1 MSPAPAL
8 RLTPDDEHCHP
19 VEEAPTFQ
27 ESMYANVL
35 DPVARLG
42 VWVRVGNRPHEGHS
56 EVSCCVYLPDG
67 RVAFGFSRPE
77 CESHERL
84 SAGGAAFEV
93 VEPFHHLRMTYAG
106 PLLLL
111 DDPLDLADPGRALE
125 TNRLV
130 DGSVDLDLHGLVTP
144 HGGEP
149 AEGAADSVL
158 AGFARGHYEQH
169 VRGTGSVTVDGTSY
183 GLDALGLRDHSWG
196 PRLWQDL
203 SWYRFLPLVFSEDF
217 AMSAVLIGDHDGGL
231 HAGGMVLRVDDAGER
246 GYVAIEDVRLSSE
259 YDDRDYPRR
268 QRIEVDTS
276 ERTYVVEGESLSL
289 VPLRNRRDGR
299 TTRITEAMTRFTC
312 EGHQG
317 VGMAEYLDQVVD
329 GRPSG
334 RDW

>member
-1 MSPAPAL
+1 MTPEL
-8 RLTPDDEHCHP
+8 RLDPSDEHCHP
-19 VEEAPTFQ
+19 IEEASTFQ

-56 EVSCCVYLPDG
+56 EVSCCVHLPDG
-67 RVAFGFSRPE
+67 RVAFAFSRPE
-77 CESHERL
+77 CSSNDDL
-84 SAGGAAFEV
+84 SAGGGAFEV
-93 VEPFHHLRMTYAG
+93 VEPFHHLRMTYDG

-111 DDPLDLADPGRALE
+111 EDPLAMADPAAAFAANPVVE
-125 TNRLV
+125 
-130 DGSVDLDLHGLVTP
+130 GSVSLDLHGLATP

-149 AEGAADSVL
+149 VDGTAPDNPL

-169 VRGTGSVTVDGTSY
+169 VRGTGTITVDGRSFE
-183 GLDALGLRDHSWG
+183 LDALGLRDHSWG

-203 SWYRFLPLVFSEDF
+203 AWYRFLPLVLTEDL
-217 AMSAVLIGDHDGGL
+217 AMSAVLIGDHAGGL
-231 HAGGMVLRVDDAGER
+231 HAGGMVLRVDGSGER
-246 GYVAIEDVRLSSE
+246 GYVPIEDVTIASE
-259 YDDRDYPRR
+259 YDEQDYPRR
-268 QRIEVDTS
+268 QRIEVVTA
-276 ERTYVVEGESLSL
+276 ERTYVVEGEAMSL

-312 EGHQG
+312 DGIEG

-329 GRPSG
+329 GRPVG

>member
-1 MSPAPAL
+1 VSAQL
-8 RLTPDDEHCHP
+8 RLDPDDEGMHP
-19 VEEAPTFQ
+19 VEEPPTFQ

-35 DPVARLG
+35 DPLARLG

-67 RVAFGFSRPE
+67 RVAFGFGRPE
-77 CESHERL
+77 CSSNDSL
-84 SAGGAAFEV
+84 AAGGAAFEV
-93 VEPFHHLRMTYAG
+93 VEPFEHLRMTYAG

-111 DDPLDLADPGRALE
+111 DDPLDLADPTAAMLK
-125 TNRLV
+125 NRFV
-130 DGSVDLDLHGLVTP
+130 DGVVDLDLRGLTTP

-149 AEGAADSVL
+149 VDGAVDSPL

-183 GLDALGLRDHSWG
+183 SLDALGLRDHSWG
-196 PRLWQDL
+196 PRLWQNL
-203 SWYRFLPLVFSEDF
+203 SWYRFLPLIFDEDF
-217 AMSAVLIGDHDGGL
+217 AMSAVLIGDHDGGT
-231 HAGGMVLRVDDAGER
+231 HAGGMVLRVGSDGTR
-246 GYVAIEDVRLSSE
+246 GYVPIEDVRITSE
-259 YDDRDYPRR
+259 YDDADYPLS
-268 QRIEVDTS
+268 QRIEVDTA
-276 ERTYVVEGESLSL
+276 ERMYVVEGTSLSM

-312 EGHQG
+312 DGHEG
-317 VGMAEYLDQVVD
+317 VGMAEYLDQLVD